1 MNSFGP
7 IREILVEFYFP
18 KQNPFFAFL
27 WSTQV
32 DGVHQMAPEVRLEV
46 VSPSESSSPRNFVR
60 SCVSLTSLGGQLTLA
75 NEMCARYARQRHA
88 ARNLRSA
95 RCYLVCTI
103 PYYHKY
109 DSPHQNRLS
118 QIEKIRFVL
127 REQNHQTS
135 DDCCRIRRKFDSPM
149 QFHDMIPVNNDILF
163 SIMVDN
169 RNHFENDLDE
179 DMMLASAAG
188 DVFVSLP
195 RTIRKRYRR
204 KTSTSC

>member
-109 DSPHQNRLS
+109 DSPHQNRL
-118 QIEKIRFVL
+118 
-127 REQNHQTS
+127 
-135 DDCCRIRRKFDSPM
+135 
-149 QFHDMIPVNNDILF
+149 
-163 SIMVDN
+163 
-169 RNHFENDLDE
+169 
-179 DMMLASAAG
+179 
-188 DVFVSLP
+188 
-195 RTIRKRYRR
+195 
-204 KTSTSC
+204 